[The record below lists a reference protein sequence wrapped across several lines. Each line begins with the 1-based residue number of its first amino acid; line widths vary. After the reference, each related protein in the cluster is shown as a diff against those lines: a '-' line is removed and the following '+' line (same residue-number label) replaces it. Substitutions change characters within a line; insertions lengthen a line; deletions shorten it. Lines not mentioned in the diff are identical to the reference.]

1 MNEEMLLGA
10 AVSHNEKSLLGS
22 AKGMGQDFIASYL
35 GLGWCVNAFRIRD
48 RVT

>member
-22 AKGMGQDFIASYL
+22 AKGMDQDFIASYTWDWGGAWMRL
-35 GLGWCVNAFRIRD
+35 G
-48 RVT
+48 